1 MAVKGPDAFR
11 TISEVARELD
21 VPQHVLRF
29 WESRFTQVHPMKRRG
44 GRRHYRPEDIALL
57 RGIHRLLYVDGFT
70 IKGVQKILRERGI
83 AHVVAAAQNGG
94 IEDHGV
100 EAGNGA
106 AETADGAKIVV
117 LQPHLQTATQAGSTA
132 GDGAADRSADGSG
145 APQGSAA
152 AGDISGQTQTVLH
165 AALDEL
171 GALKDILERARE

>member
-1 MAVKGPDAFR
+1 MGIKGPDAFR

-29 WESRFTQVHPMKRRG
+29 WESRFAQVRPMKRRG

-83 AHVVAAAQNGG
+83 PHVVAAAETGGLQEPAAADSAKIVPLQPHRAAAQNGG
-94 IEDHGV
+94 P
-100 EAGNGA
+100 
-106 AETADGAKIVV
+106 AK
-117 LQPHLQTATQAGSTA
+117 AGSS
-132 GDGAADRSADGSG
+132 D
-145 APQGSAA
+145 APAA
-152 AGDISGQTQTVLH
+152 APVDGPVVDIGGESEAVLH

-171 GALKDILERARE
+171 ATLKGILERARE

>member
-94 IEDHGV
+94 SEAGGV
-100 EAGNGA
+100 EAGIDA
-106 AETADGAKIVV
+106 AAAADSAKIVA
-117 LQPHLQTATQAGSTA
+117 LQPHLQAATQAGSAA
-132 GDGAADRSADGSG
+132 GAG

-165 AALDEL
+165 AALNEL